1 MKKSIFKTF
10 AVVLTVAMLV
20 AFSSITAFAG
30 FGEGDFFN
38 VYSSIPNE
46 ENDGFWFDVE
56 GLIDET
62 TGEPVVDGGS
72 MRGHPYIDYLRDH
85 GTPKNIEGGDHSPF
99 FGVEGEEDDTN
110 TFVNLNPGSY
120 YVADHPFEES
130 YHATVDIKL
139 DDMFA
144 AGTFAAI
151 RFNVDN
157 DDGATLIG
165 STAIGLNIAFDV
177 ADSSKDTI
185 SIGVDGGYYTVDLPD
200 GDLANWKTIE
210 ILDNNEGIMKIYYE
224 NQLFATVE
232 LSGATGGEYKTVV
245 VKDATGAEKVN
256 KTDASVS
263 ANYNNMNF
271 GVAQNAEKTNVPE
284 GGLHIDN
291 WGIVPYEFD
300 ATKNDPKAEAPSD
313 PTEAPSAPTETPA
326 DKTETPADKTEAPAE
341 KTDAPA
347 KNTKAPAANE
357 AEDEGGIPTT
367 LIIVIVVAVV
377 VVAAVVVVIILKKKK
392 A

>member
-1 MKKSIFKTF
+1 MKKLVFKTF
-10 AVVLTVAMLV
+10 AVALSVMMLV

-30 FGEGDFFN
+30 FGEGDFFEI
-38 VYSSIPNE
+38 YSSIPNE
-46 ENDGFWFDVE
+46 ENDGFWFDAE

-72 MRGHPYIDYLRDH
+72 MRGHPYVDYLRDH
-85 GTPKNIEGGDHSPF
+85 GTPKNKDGSDHSPYY
-99 FGVEGEEDDTN
+99 GVEDDGEN

-130 YHATVDIKL
+130 YEATVDIKL
-139 DDMFA
+139 DDAFV

-157 DDGATLIG
+157 DSADTLIG
-165 STAIGLNIAFDV
+165 STEIGLNVAFDV

-185 SIGVDGGYYTVDLPD
+185 SIGVDGAYYVVE
-200 GDLANWKTIE
+200 LAEGALAKWNNIK
-210 ILDNNEGIMKIYYE
+210 ILDNNKGIMKIYC
-224 NQLFATVE
+224 NDAFIATVE
-232 LSGATGGEYKTVV
+232 LSDAKGGEYKTVV
-245 VKDATGAEKVN
+245 VKDATGAEKAK

-271 GVAQNAEKTNVPE
+271 GVAQNAEKTTTPE
-284 GGLHIDN
+284 GGMHIDN

-300 ATKNDPKAEAPSD
+300 DSKNDPLAGEPSAD
-313 PTEAPSAPTETPA
+313 PTEEPSADPTEEPTEQPTKAPA
-326 DKTETPADKTEAPAE
+326 DKTKAPAN
-341 KTDAPA
+341 
-347 KNTKAPAANE
+347 NTKAPATDDA
-357 AEDEGGIPTT
+357 DEGGIPTGA
-367 LIIVIVVAVV
+367 IIAIIVAVV
-377 VVAAVVVVIILKKKK
+377 VVAAVVIVVVLKKKK